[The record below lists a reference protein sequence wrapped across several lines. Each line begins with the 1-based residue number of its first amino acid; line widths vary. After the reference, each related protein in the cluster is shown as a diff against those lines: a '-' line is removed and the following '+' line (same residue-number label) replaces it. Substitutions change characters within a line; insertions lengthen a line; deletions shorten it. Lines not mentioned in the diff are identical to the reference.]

1 MQPLDNTQTI
11 WKLVLESIATE
22 YSDTAMDLWFK
33 PLRLTYLDNKSAI
46 LTTPS
51 SLFCGII
58 TEKFAPSIAVHFKNV
73 IGYDV
78 EINVISGQGTNSDA
92 DNEDDGEIPDTEG
105 LVEEGSVYVPD
116 TGLRLQDSTREAV
129 SAAADIVAED
139 MDELPEVK
147 TTRVGAEYTF
157 DNFIVGSSNKFAHA
171 ACVNVASDL
180 AGQYNPLFI
189 YGQSGLGKTHLMYA
203 ITNELHA
210 KNPSINIIYIKGE
223 EFTNQLIE
231 AIARGTTVSFRE
243 KYRKADVLLIDDI
256 QFIAGKESTQEEF
269 FHTFNALY
277 EDHRQIILTSDR
289 PPKDIKTLEDRIR
302 SRFESGLLADIQ
314 PPDFE
319 LRLAI
324 LKNKAESMNLS
335 VPNDVLDFLADKLH
349 SNIRQ
354 IEGVIKKL
362 GAMSFLTGSP
372 INLELVR
379 SSIPEFIK
387 ENEPTEKIVD
397 RILTTVA
404 KKYGVTSAD
413 ILSKKRP
420 QDIAFARHAAIY
432 ITRAVTELSLPA
444 IGKVFSRDHTTI
456 MSSCSVIENEMA
468 ANLKVKMDINDMIRE
483 IKG

>member
-1 MQPLDNTQTI
+1 MQPLDNTEKI
-11 WKLVLESIATE
+11 WKLVLESIGTE

-33 PLRLTYLDNKSAI
+33 PLRLTYLDDKSAI
-46 LTTPS
+46 MVTPS

-58 TEKFAPSIAVHFKNV
+58 AEKFAPSIAAHFKSV

-78 EINVISGQGTNSDA
+78 EINILSSQST
-92 DNEDDGEIPDTEG
+92 DDGDEDSSLPSAELPG
-105 LVEEGSVYVPD
+105 FSQESVYVPD
-116 TGLRLQDSTREAV
+116 TGLRLQDSTQSTV
-129 SAAADIVAED
+129 SAAADIVAAD
-139 MDELPEVK
+139 RDELPENRL
-147 TTRVGAEYTF
+147 TRIGAEYTF

-171 ACVNVASDL
+171 ACINVASDL

-203 ITNELHA
+203 ITNELYA
-210 KNPSINIIYIKGE
+210 KNPAINLIYIKGE
-223 EFTNQLIE
+223 EFTNQLID
-231 AIARGTTVSFRE
+231 AIARGTTVAFRE

-269 FHTFNALY
+269 FHTFNALH

-289 PPKDIKTLEDRIR
+289 PPKDIQTLEDRIR

-335 VPNDVLDFLADKLH
+335 VPNEVLNFLAEKLH

-372 INLELVR
+372 INLKLVC

-387 ENEPTEKIVD
+387 ENEPTETTVD
-397 RILTTVA
+397 RILSTVA
-404 KKYGVTSAD
+404 KKYGVTSTD
-413 ILSKKRP
+413 ILSKKRT
-420 QDIAFARHAAIY
+420 QDIAFARHVAIY

-444 IGKVFSRDHTTI
+444 IGKVFSRDHTTV
-456 MSSCSVIENEMA
+456 MSSCNVIENEMIS
-468 ANLKVKMDINDMIRE
+468 NSKFHTDINEMIRE
-483 IKG
+483 IKE